1 MCFETYRKCRGND
14 LYWDSLS
21 DIYRPANLRVF
32 KAPKVRPW
40 WSSFL
45 QKQAPTGSLKNN
57 CLKQQLKPSTKSC
70 MLWKGLLHGFL
81 LHNKPRKTKIKT
93 SKGKIKFL
101 QCRYRRQLPM
111 LMPIFPKGPAKLQ
124 ELLKSTYRKLSL
136 SIILTLLNSRVWFF

>member
-93 SKGKIKFL
+93 SKGKITFL
-101 QCRYRRQLPM
+101 QCRCRFQWRCWCRCFQMVLRNYSDY
-111 LMPIFPKGPAKLQ
+111 
-124 ELLKSTYRKLSL
+124 KSPGTG
-136 SIILTLLNSRVWFF
+136 NWVWALFLEYS